1 MAKLSGEYVRIL
13 VGGYDLTGDSNQI
26 AITDARDMYDVT
38 TFGAGVR
45 SFIGGQRSG
54 MIEHAGYLNAATAHS
69 HLVLN
74 GMAVE
79 GLVSV
84 LLGQNADPVVGD
96 PVYSLFARQ
105 GRYATAPAVGTFIP
119 FAARFANRGLLGGW
133 GVLLTPPVDFT
144 NSVVGTTVDNVAA
157 SPKGGVA
164 HLHVLTAAATDRY
177 TFVVKG
183 ATDSSFTQNV
193 ETLGTFTLDGS
204 TLGSERIAISGSIP
218 AYTRWEAT
226 RTGSAGD
233 TVRAAVSLVR
243 F

>member
-54 MIEHAGYLNAATAHS
+54 MIEHAGYLNAAAAHS
-69 HLVLN
+69 HPVLN

-144 NSVVGTTVDNVAA
+144 NSVVGTTVDNVAV
-157 SPKGGVA
+157 SPKGGSVY
-164 HLHVLTAAATDRY
+164 LHVLTAAAADRY
-177 TFVVKG
+177 TFVVEGSSTG
-183 ATDSSFTQNV
+183 AFAGEQTTW
-193 ETLGTFTLDGS
+193 TFNLNAAAV
-204 TLGSERIAISGSIP
+204 GSERVAISVPIP
-218 AYTRWEAT
+218 RYTRWKAT
-226 RTGSAGD
+226 RTGSAGN